1 MKSMR
6 EGRTKGQ
13 SMVEFALILP
23 ILVLMLIGIFD
34 AGRAIYAYNTVSN
47 SARAGARVAIVDQN
61 TARIKDAAKKKA
73 AGLGLTDSDVTATVC
88 TTLACPVSV
97 TVVYDF
103 TPVTP
108 IVGDLFNPQISS
120 TASMPMERKYVSP

>member
-1 MKSMR
+1 MKLGDRRSR
-6 EGRTKGQ
+6 GQ

-23 ILVLMLIGIFD
+23 ILVLILIGIFD

-47 SARAGARVAIVDQN
+47 SARAGARVGIVDQN
-61 TARIKDAAKKKA
+61 TARIKDAAKEKA
-73 AGLGLTDSDVTATVC
+73 AGLGLTNGDVTATVC
-88 TTLACPVSV
+88 TTLACPISV

>member
-1 MKSMR
+1 MRSMR

-47 SARAGARVAIVDQN
+47 SARAGARVGIVDQN
-61 TARIKDAAKKKA
+61 TARIKDAAKEKA
-73 AGLGLTDSDVTATVC
+73 AGLGLTNGDVTATVC

>member
-1 MKSMR
+1 MKLL
-6 EGRTKGQ
+6 GRPSRGQ

-23 ILVLMLIGIFD
+23 ILILILIGIFD

-47 SARAGARVAIVDQN
+47 SARAGARVGIVDQN
-61 TARIKDAAKKKA
+61 TARIKDAAKQKA
-73 AGLGLTDSDVTATVC
+73 TGLGLTDSDVTATVC
-88 TTLACPVSV
+88 TTLACPVTV

>member
-1 MKSMR
+1 MTKLR
-6 EGRTKGQ
+6 GRRSTGQ

-23 ILVLMLIGIFD
+23 VLILILIGLFD

-61 TARIKDAAKKKA
+61 TARIKDAAKQKA
-73 AGLGLTDSDVTATVC
+73 AGLGLTDSDVTTTVC
-88 TTLACPVSV
+88 TTLACPV
-97 TVVYDF
+97 TVKVAYAF

-108 IVGDLFNPQISS
+108 IVGDLFHPTISS

>member
-1 MKSMR
+1 MNLPRRHS
-6 EGRTKGQ
+6 KGQ

-23 ILVLMLIGIFD
+23 IFVLILIGLFD

-47 SARAGARVAIVDQN
+47 SARAGVRVAIVDQN
-61 TARIKDAAKKKA
+61 TTRIKDAARQKA
-73 AGLGLTDSDVTATVC
+73 AGLGLTNGDVTTTVC
-88 TTLACPVSV
+88 TELGCPLTVK
-97 TVVYDF
+97 VVYDF